1 MNLNHWQ
8 HSILEFVVKFHIQ
21 TKLFTG
27 SSRNKGTSQNSKTNM
42 KIFYHSRNY
51 LNISFR
57 AENKHRR
64 YMDEVGIQ
72 LLCGCLPHKH
82 KALVLIPN
90 TKGEREKEM
99 SREEDREEAGREG
112 VKLPMFTM
120 TDLAYAQDLN
130 LTEGHT
136 YWICVSPAPPL
147 PPPPL
152 HPTLDWPVA
161 SLPPLKSSA
170 SRRKFRVSLWTDP
183 TGKVRPQTHAI
194 WTSKEWFPRSLSHLP
209 MSCSESICWEWP
221 LPGLSHLIL
230 WPFPRSSPSL

>member
-1 MNLNHWQ
+1 
-8 HSILEFVVKFHIQ
+8 
-21 TKLFTG
+21 
-27 SSRNKGTSQNSKTNM
+27 M

-82 KALVLIPN
+82 KAPVWIPN

-99 SREEDREEAGREG
+99 SREGDREEAGREG

-136 YWICVSPAPPL
+136 YWICLSCPSPSSSS
-147 PPPPL
+147 PPP
-152 HPTLDWPVA
+152 HPRLTC
-161 SLPPLKSSA
+161 SISA
-170 SRRKFRVSLWTDP
+170 SSEIQCIKE
-183 TGKVRPQTHAI
+183 KVPCF
-194 WTSKEWFPRSLSHLP
+194 SVN
-209 MSCSESICWEWP
+209 
-221 LPGLSHLIL
+221 
-230 WPFPRSSPSL
+230 